1 MAESA
6 LVQSLERRQ
15 GHGNCFEKKSHDD
28 TRNVSMDRLVQPLPG
43 MPDNLKGAFWEEHV
57 NYEGRRLYVAD
68 DDSTFFNP
76 EDSLR

>member
-1 MAESA
+1 
-6 LVQSLERRQ
+6 
-15 GHGNCFEKKSHDD
+15 
-28 TRNVSMDRLVQPLPG
+28 MDRLVQPLPG